1 MALTTEMRETIS
13 AVEATRSRRL
23 RETYPAMLLAERGE
37 ILKNYHP
44 DYISGAMR
52 EIRVGASKGQPT
64 PHELADVLEGRSRI
78 TSDFNLELPE
88 FTTDV
93 LVVGGGGAGASA
105 ALLAQEYGAQV
116 CMVTKLRFGDANT
129 MMAQGGIQAADRLED
144 SPAIH
149 YLDVIGGGHFAN
161 APDLVEALVLDAP
174 LVIDWLEKLGVM
186 FDKHSDG
193 EMVEAHGGGTSRKR
207 MHSARDYSGAEIMRV
222 LRDEVRNRPS
232 IDVREFSPAV
242 ELVLDDGGRIA
253 GAVLLNLETQSTVF
267 VQAKAVVLATGGSG
281 RLHYQGFPTT
291 NHYGATADGL
301 VMAYRVGADLA
312 FLNTMQYHPTGA
324 AFPEQILGWL
334 VTEKVRGLGAQ
345 PVNTMGEQFVYPLE
359 PRDVEAAAFIREC
372 KGRNLGVIS
381 PSGQPGVWLDSP
393 MIDEIHGPGTTA
405 QALPAM
411 VRQFNR
417 FGMDIT
423 KDPILVYPTL
433 HYQNGGV
440 ELDAEGRSTVPGLF
454 IAGEISGGVH
464 GRNRLMGNSLL
475 EICVFGR
482 RSGRSAAEYA
492 HGATL
497 GAPTL
502 AHLDDWNRNLTES
515 GIEEP
520 CISPILLPD
529 YARHL

>member
-1 MALTTEMRETIS
+1 MTYTVEMRETIAS
-13 AVEATRSRRL
+13 VEATRSRRL
-23 RETYPAMLLAERGE
+23 GETYPALSLAERSE
-37 ILKNYHP
+37 ILSNFHP

-52 EIRVGASKGQPT
+52 ELCVGVSKGKRT
-64 PHELADVLEGRSRI
+64 PHELADVLEAWPWISA
-78 TSDFNLELPE
+78 DFELQEPE

-105 ALLAQEYGAQV
+105 SLLAQEHRARV
-116 CMVTKLRFGDANT
+116 CIVTKLRFGDANT
-129 MMAQGGIQAADRLED
+129 MMAQGGIQAADRPED

-161 APDLVEALVLDAP
+161 SPDLVEALVLDAP
-174 LVIDWLEKLGVM
+174 LVIDWLERLGVM
-186 FDKHSDG
+186 FDKNPDG
-193 EMVEAHGGGTSRKR
+193 FMVEAHGGGTSRKR

-222 LRDEVRNRPS
+222 LRDEVRNRAG
-232 IDVREFSPAV
+232 IDVLEFSPAI
-242 ELVLDDGGRIA
+242 ELVLDNDGRIA
-253 GAVLLNLETQSTVF
+253 GAVLLNLETRRAFF

-291 NHYGATADGL
+291 NHYGATGDGV
-301 VMAYRVGADLA
+301 VMAYRAGAELA
-312 FLNTMQYHPTGA
+312 FLDTMQYHPTGA

-345 PVNTMGEQFVYPLE
+345 PVNAKGEQFVYPLE

-372 KGRNLGVIS
+372 KGRNFGVNT

-393 MIDEIHGPGTTA
+393 MVDQIHGPGTIA

-417 FGMDIT
+417 FGIDMT

-440 ELDAEGRSTVPGLF
+440 VLDAAGRSSIPGLF

-482 RSGRSAAEYA
+482 RSGRSAAEYCR
-492 HGATL
+492 GIDFGT
-497 GAPTL
+497 PTL
-502 AHLDDWNRNLTES
+502 AHLNSWIRDLNEAGIDES
-515 GIEEP
+515 RT
-520 CISPILLPD
+520 SPILLPH
-529 YARHL
+529 YARDA